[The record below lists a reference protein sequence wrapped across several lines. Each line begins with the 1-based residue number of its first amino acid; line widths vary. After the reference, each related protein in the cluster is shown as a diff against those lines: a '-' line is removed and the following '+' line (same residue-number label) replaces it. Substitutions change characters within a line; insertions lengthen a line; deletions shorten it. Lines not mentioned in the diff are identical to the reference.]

1 MSGQI
6 DMGWAAP
13 PFGLREIEE
22 GKIRIIANGNDA
34 PSLRTQTVRVEIAN
48 LATLNRKDVMARF
61 MRAYRE
67 ALDWMYSDPQALK
80 MYAEAIGTTEARAR
94 ITAEQFQTKAMKQM
108 DRISDIDAVMAD
120 GVKLKFL
127 DKPLTKEQLGELIQ
141 IPPPAP

>member
-1 MSGQI
+1 
-6 DMGWAAP
+6 
-13 PFGLREIEE
+13 
-22 GKIRIIANGNDA
+22 
-34 PSLRTQTVRVEIAN
+34 VRVEIAN

-94 ITAEQFQTKAMKQM
+94 VTAEQFQTKAMKQM
-108 DRISDIDAVMAD
+108 DRISDVDAVMAD

-127 DKPLTKEQLGELIQ
+127 DKPLTKEQLTELIRT
-141 IPPPAP
+141 PPRKK